1 MPKWACHTHI
11 YLSRTKKD
19 VPRKLRHGI
28 FHHSP
33 VLRFDLDRIGQTI
46 IHQLT
51 ATLVRPNDSV
61 VNIYSHLSITYI
73 YISIY
78 IYIYIFFG
86 YMYVYVLLMGEIL
99 HQLIR
104 RNYHFCRVLN
114 ISGGAGFL
122 PSTVALSGSFIN
134 LFSGTWLNNLISSIH
149 WNLSGSLFLREN
161 PPRKFMG
168 SFLIQ
173 KISRKTVGRSDFVG
187 SKKDGFQNIYP
198 PWN

>member
-61 VNIYSHLSITYI
+61 VNIYSHLSIR
-73 YISIY
+73 
-78 IYIYIFFG
+78 YIYIFFFWG
-86 YMYVYVLLMGEIL
+86 GSSKCSEI
-99 HQLIR
+99 QD
-104 RNYHFCRVLN
+104 CTW
-114 ISGGAGFL
+114 ISPLKWSCMFFGCETL
-122 PSTVALSGSFIN
+122 VT
-134 LFSGTWLNNLISSIH
+134 NNNSLTDLYIYFP
-149 WNLSGSLFLREN
+149 WNL
-161 PPRKFMG
+161 PWKIQC
-168 SFLIQ
+168 LILCRYVPGN
-173 KISRKTVGRSDFVG
+173 KSPV
-187 SKKDGFQNIYP
+187 IYIYIQLYI
-198 PWN
+198 